1 MNRPLRS
8 GASCAFLRAPPYAAG
23 GIPAALKKSEGEKRL
38 SLFSFI
44 GDARKSCAGNFA
56 LRARCKS
63 RTARIYVLL
72 LGAYSGSRFFVNSQL
87 HLIGD
92 RITDKP
98 SAFLE
103 MIGLEPTTSCMPCKR
118 SSQVSYTPVF
128 IYYNKISGV
137 LSRMRRTVNTAELDQ
152 CLTR

>member
-8 GASCAFLRAPPYAAG
+8 GASCAFLRAPPYAVG
-23 GIPAALKKSEGEKRL
+23 GILAAFPSH
-38 SLFSFI
+38 
-44 GDARKSCAGNFA
+44 
-56 LRARCKS
+56 
-63 RTARIYVLL
+63 L

>member
-8 GASCAFLRAPPYAAG
+8 GASCAFLRAPPYAVG
-23 GIPAALKKSEGEKRL
+23 GILAAFPSH
-38 SLFSFI
+38 
-44 GDARKSCAGNFA
+44 
-56 LRARCKS
+56 
-63 RTARIYVLL
+63 L

-128 IYYNKISGV
+128 VLCTITKFRPYCQECGHVPPRQEHITSHCKIRYT
-137 LSRMRRTVNTAELDQ
+137 LSYEYERFR
-152 CLTR
+152 